1 MRRKSYLAVLT
12 ISVAL
17 LVINAISA
25 WAQSFP
31 TKPIRIIVPFPA
43 GGTTDIFARII
54 SQKLSENLKQQVL
67 VDNRGGASGMI
78 GTELLVKSPPDGYTL
93 MITATH
99 HVINP
104 SLYKKMAFDILKDL
118 VNITLVATSPNVL
131 VAHHSFAPNSIKE
144 LIALAKAK
152 PGQLNFASTGIGG
165 ANHLSGELFKSMAG
179 IDIVHIPY
187 KGAAPAMND
196 LLAGHVSL
204 MFDTIGIELPYVRA
218 GKLKA
223 LGVTTAK
230 RTALAPDIPTIA
242 ESGVPGYEASSWF
255 GMYGPAGMPKE
266 ILTRINTE
274 VAKVLHAPDI
284 QKRFHDYGAE
294 AIGNPPDQFAVFVK
308 SEMAKWAKVVK
319 DCNVHIE

>member
-1 MRRKSYLAVLT
+1 MRFYLAIIT
-12 ISVAL
+12 ITAAML
-17 LVINAISA
+17 FGSA
-25 WAQSFP
+25 GGASAQPFP

-43 GGTTDIFARII
+43 GGTTDVFARMI

-67 VDNRGGASGMI
+67 VDNRAGASGMI
-78 GTELLVKSPPDGYTL
+78 GTEMVVKAPPDGYTL

-99 HVINP
+99 HAINP
-104 SLYKKMAFDILKDL
+104 SLYKKLPYDTLKDL
-118 VNITLVATSPNVL
+118 VAITLVATSPNVL
-131 VAHHSFAPNSIKE
+131 VAHPTFPPNTIQE
-144 LIALAKAK
+144 LIALARAK

-204 MFDTIGIELPYVRA
+204 MFDTIGIELPYVKA

-223 LGVTTAK
+223 LAVTTAK
-230 RTALAPDIPTIA
+230 RTTIAPDIPTIA
-242 ESGVPGYEASSWF
+242 ESGLPGYEAVSWF

-266 ILTRINTE
+266 IFTRINTE
-274 VAKVLHAPDI
+274 VAKVLHSPDI
-284 QKRFHDYGAE
+284 QKRFIDTVQKRSGTAPNNSRS
-294 AIGNPPDQFAVFVK
+294 I
-308 SEMAKWAKVVK
+308 
-319 DCNVHIE
+319 

>member
-1 MRRKSYLAVLT
+1 MRFYLAIIT
-12 ISVAL
+12 ITAAML
-17 LVINAISA
+17 FGSA
-25 WAQSFP
+25 GGASAQPFP

-43 GGTTDIFARII
+43 GGTTDVFARMI

-67 VDNRGGASGMI
+67 VDNRAGASGMI
-78 GTELLVKSPPDGYTL
+78 GTEMVVKAPPDGYTL

-99 HVINP
+99 HAINP
-104 SLYKKMAFDILKDL
+104 SLYKKLPYDTLKDL
-118 VNITLVATSPNVL
+118 VAITLVATSPNVL
-131 VAHHSFAPNSIKE
+131 VAHPTFPPNTIQE
-144 LIALAKAK
+144 LIALARAK

-204 MFDTIGIELPYVRA
+204 MFDTIGIELPYVKA

-223 LGVTTAK
+223 LAVTTAK
-230 RTALAPDIPTIA
+230 RTTIAPDIPTIA
-242 ESGVPGYEASSWF
+242 ESGLPGYEAVSWF

-274 VAKVLHAPDI
+274 VAKVLHSPDI
-284 QKRFHDYGAE
+284 QKRFIDYGAE
-294 AIGNPPDQFAVFVK
+294 AIGNSPEQFAVYLK

-319 DCNVHIE
+319 DCGVQLD